1 MSILGISNGK
11 DRSWATVDPELQDV
25 GLFDGT
31 GVAQRRMEKNDN
43 TEVGRVKMA
52 RSVMYYNDMPISVK
66 TPN

>member
-1 MSILGISNGK
+1 M
-11 DRSWATVDPELQDV
+11 DV